1 MLNYLRVTAVNKRA
15 NLAVS
20 LNMAVFKIFCFIG
33 FVLLS
38 CGHARKHAEAK
49 HRLYHPRHLIHQH
62 KHIVQPHFNGKEN
75 KKSEKVDPH
84 QKYHHAEPTMIVGP
98 NDNNG
103 SNRIVP
109 APGKHNNIGTSRIPG
124 KVQ

>member
-1 MLNYLRVTAVNKRA
+1 MLNYLRVTAVNQRA

-20 LNMAVFKIFCFIG
+20 LNMAVFKVFCFIG

-62 KHIVQPHFNGKEN
+62 KHIVKRHLNGKEIPVQKSAR

-84 QKYHHAEPTMIVGP
+84 PRIRGP
-98 NDNNG
+98 DDNNG
-103 SNRIVP
+103 LNRIVP
-109 APGKHNNIGTSRIPG
+109 APGKHNNIGTNRIPG